1 MFFVSD
7 DADRYFVSSP
17 WSEALRLLLGKI
29 YLKQGFRCRDVQN
42 FDRTKCGEDSQIWK
56 YFELG
61 NVGRIYKSLGCLEK
75 KKTGIFC
82 EKKKKKEEEE
92 CS

>member
-1 MFFVSD
+1 M
-7 DADRYFVSSP
+7 RRILTEP
-17 WSEALRLLLGKI
+17 
-29 YLKQGFRCRDVQN
+29 
-42 FDRTKCGEDSQIWK
+42 KCGEDSQIRK

-75 KKTGIFC
+75 KPGILG
-82 EKKKKKEEEE
+82 EKKKKKGEK